1 MGRRHVRGRIR
12 TVLGGVDKVGR
23 GLRSGLGVLLLL
35 LVVLVLVL
43 VLVLLSMGLILR
55 GRAVMGGREGRGV
68 GGFVKDD
75 GRGRS
80 TVRIRRRSGGRAV

>member
-1 MGRRHVRGRIR
+1 MGRGHVRGRIR

-35 LVVLVLVL
+35 LVMLVL
-43 VLVLLSMGLILR
+43 VLVLLSVGLMLR
-55 GRAVMGGREGRGV
+55 GRAMMGGREGRGV

>member
-1 MGRRHVRGRIR
+1 MRGRIR
-12 TVLGGVDKVGR
+12 TVLGRVDKVGR

-35 LVVLVLVL
+35 LVMLVL
-43 VLVLLSMGLILR
+43 VLVLLSVGLMLR
-55 GRAVMGGREGRGV
+55 GRAMMGGREGRGV

>member
-1 MGRRHVRGRIR
+1 MGRGHVRGRIR

-35 LVVLVLVL
+35 LVMLVL
-43 VLVLLSMGLILR
+43 VLVLLSVGLMLR
-55 GRAVMGGREGRGV
+55 GRAMMGGREGRGT

-80 TVRIRRRSGGRAV
+80 AVRIRRRSGGRAV

>member
-1 MGRRHVRGRIR
+1 MRGRIR
-12 TVLGGVDKVGR
+12 TVLGGMDKVGR

-35 LVVLVLVL
+35 VVMLVL
-43 VLVLLSMGLILR
+43 VLVLLSVGLMLR
-55 GRAVMGGREGRGV
+55 GRAMMGGREGRGV

-80 TVRIRRRSGGRAV
+80 TVRIRRRSGGQAV

>member
-1 MGRRHVRGRIR
+1 MGRGHVRGRIR

-43 VLVLLSMGLILR
+43 VLLSVGLMLK
-55 GRAVMGGREGRGV
+55 GRAMMGGREGRGV

>member
-1 MGRRHVRGRIR
+1 MGRGHVRGRIR

-43 VLVLLSMGLILR
+43 VLLSVGLMLR
-55 GRAVMGGREGRGV
+55 GRAMMGGREGRGV